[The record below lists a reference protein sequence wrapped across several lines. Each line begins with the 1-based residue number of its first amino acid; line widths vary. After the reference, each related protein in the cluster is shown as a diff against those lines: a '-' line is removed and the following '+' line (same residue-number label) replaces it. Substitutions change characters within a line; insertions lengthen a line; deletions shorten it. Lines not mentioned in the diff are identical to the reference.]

1 MTTGIVFDIQKFSV
15 HDGPGIRTTV
25 FLKGC
30 PLRCSWCHNPESWH
44 GAPELLYDAEKCVGC
59 RACASLC
66 PRGCH
71 RFGED
76 GAHRLDRGACVGC
89 GACVERCRPGALEL
103 CGRVRTTAEV
113 LHEVLK
119 DKPFYDNSGG
129 GLTVSGGEPL
139 FQAAFTEELLRGAK
153 AEGLHTCLETCGF
166 APWERLEAL
175 LPLVDLFLYDVKC
188 VDAARHREFTGQDNA
203 LILENLSRLSRAGAR
218 LRLRCPLVPGLNDGE
233 SDLAALGRLAE
244 SLSGQVEGVDVE
256 PYHPLGVSKARRLGH
271 DEVFAAPF
279 TPQETWESW
288 VSAIASRTSVPV
300 RKQ

>member
-1 MTTGIVFDIQKFSV
+1 M
-15 HDGPGIRTTV
+15 
-25 FLKGC
+25 
-30 PLRCSWCHNPESWH
+30 
-44 GAPELLYDAEKCVGC
+44 
-59 RACASLC
+59 
-66 PRGCH
+66 
-71 RFGED
+71 
-76 GAHRLDRGACVGC
+76 
-89 GACVERCRPGALEL
+89 ERCRPGALEL

-139 FQAAFTEELLRGAK
+139 LQAAFTEELLRGAK